1 MKILKNKLFIAGV
14 CVLIAAVIAFVLL
27 PKAYENEAA
36 TTYLVSAK
44 TNIEAGETIT
54 ADMLTTKEVGAYGL
68 GDEYTENIDAVIGMV
83 AQYDLFQG
91 ELISANRVVAGD
103 DYKVEATY
111 KVADDNYILTIAL
124 PSTAAGVAG
133 VLRGGDVVDVY
144 AARVDNETGE
154 YVANKALTGVNVVDV
169 LNSSLESLSD
179 IDVSLADMIDSTSSS
194 SDTAPAYV
202 IFEVTEE
209 QATYLIGLEKDKVLH
224 LVYTGESE

>member
-44 TNIEAGETIT
+44 TDIEAGETIT
-54 ADMLTTKEVGAYGL
+54 ADMLTTREVGAYGL
-68 GDEYTENIDAVIGMV
+68 NNEYTENKEAVIGMV

-91 ELISANRVVAGD
+91 ELISANRVVVAD
-103 DYKVEATY
+103 DYKVETTY
-111 KVADDNYILTIAL
+111 SVSDGNYLLTIAL

-133 VLRGGDVVDVY
+133 VLRGENVVDVY
-144 AARVDNETGE
+144 AAREDDETGE
-154 YVANKALTGVNVVDV
+154 YVANKALTNVKVVDV
-169 LNSSLESLSD
+169 LNSSLESLDD
-179 IDVSLADMIDSTSSS
+179 IDIVLADMIDSSSS
-194 SDTAPAYV
+194 SADMIPAYV

-209 QATYLIGLEKDKVLH
+209 QGVKIIELEKDEALH
-224 LVYTGESE
+224 LVFVGESE